1 MRMGNRKG
9 LIALAVSASLVIGCG
24 GDGDSDNGD
33 GGDGGGGGNSGGPS
47 IGPINLPEELA
58 TTLPENCASQPGFAV
73 NSITINDDG
82 PIVLNDGETHTL
94 DVSMDI
100 TPPDDGFQTACL
112 LIRDAGLIPNPIGVG
127 VALVADNGA
136 QGISDLRITCDDG
149 EVKGAGQGVLGGEL
163 NRSSGER
170 RTGIYVQH
178 ARDERQVGNATVG
191 IQGVKSNRIRIRC
204 RR

>member
-1 MRMGNRKG
+1 MHGGIGKG
-9 LIALAVSASLVIGCG
+9 LVALVASASLVIGC
-24 GDGDSDNGD
+24 NGR
-33 GGDGGGGGNSGGPS
+33 GGDGGNDSGDSGGDSGGPS

-82 PIVLNDGETHTL
+82 PIILNDGETHTL

-136 QGISDLRITCDDG
+136 EATSDLRITCEDG
-149 EVKGAGQGVLGGEL
+149 EVKGAGQGILGGEL

-170 RTGIYVQH
+170 RTRIYVQH

>member
-1 MRMGNRKG
+1 MAIGNGKG
-9 LIALAVSASLVIGCG
+9 LVALVVSASLVMACNGRG
-24 GDGDSDNGD
+24 GD
-33 GGDGGGGGNSGGPS
+33 GGDGNDGNDGDGDGPS

-82 PIVLNDGETHTL
+82 PIILNDGEVHTL
-94 DVSMDI
+94 DVTLAV
-100 TPPDDGFQTACL
+100 TPPSDGLQTACL
-112 LIRDAGLIPNPIGVG
+112 LIRDVGVIPNPIGAG

-136 QGISDLRITCDDG
+136 QGVSALRITCEDG
-149 EVKGAGQGVLGGEL
+149 EVKGAGQGILGGEL

-170 RTGIYVQH
+170 RTRIYVQH
-178 ARDERQVGNATVG
+178 ARDERQVGDATVG
-191 IQGVKSNRIRIRC
+191 VQGVKSNRIRIRC